1 MINFKSF
8 PPRLS
13 GRTKSAL
20 WKAANIV
27 VIVGGVILL
36 RGQPI
41 LIKQIRVAGL
51 HSRCQPGPANVAK
64 CILPAVSTLAAI
76 MKPQMAGQDYT
87 SNNRVNISTLAS
99 ALSPPHQ
106 NGAEHRPAKLGVQL
120 QSILKGVF
128 KLLN

>member
-1 MINFKSF
+1 MTFKSF

-13 GRTKSAL
+13 ARIKSAL
-20 WKAANIV
+20 WKKAANIV
-27 VIVGGVILL
+27 VIVSGVILL

-51 HSRCQPGPANVAK
+51 HPRCQPSPANVAK

-99 ALSPPHQ
+99 ALSPPDIKTGRNAGQQ
-106 NGAEHRPAKLGVQL
+106 NL
-120 QSILKGVF
+120 VF
-128 KLLN
+128 NFKRHI